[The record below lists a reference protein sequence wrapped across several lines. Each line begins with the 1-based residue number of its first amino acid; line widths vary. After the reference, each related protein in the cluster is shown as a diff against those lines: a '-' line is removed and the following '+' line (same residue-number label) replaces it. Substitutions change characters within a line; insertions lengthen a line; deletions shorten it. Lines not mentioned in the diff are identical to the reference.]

1 MTNTSTPFVVILGI
15 ATVFVGLIGLVVL
28 CKILSVLCNMSSKK
42 SSNNAMV
49 TTNQTVNTVNPPVAN
64 QKIENRQEIIA
75 AVSAALAEELGTD
88 VSAIRI
94 LSFKKI

>member
-1 MTNTSTPFVVILGI
+1 MPTPSTPFVVILGI
-15 ATVFVGLIGLVVL
+15 STVFIGLIGLVIL
-28 CKILSVLCNMSSKK
+28 CKILSVFCNMTGKK
-42 SSNNAMV
+42 SKTINQVNSPVSNNQV
-49 TTNQTVNTVNPPVAN
+49 
-64 QKIENRQEIIA
+64 IENRQEIIA

>member
-1 MTNTSTPFVVILGI
+1 MPTPSTPFVVLLGI
-15 ATVFVGLIGLVVL
+15 ATVFIGLIGLVIL
-28 CKILSVLCNMSSKK
+28 CKILSVFCNLPNKK
-42 SSNNAMV
+42 SKTESQSNN
-49 TTNQTVNTVNPPVAN
+49 TSTNN
-64 QKIENRQEIIA
+64 QVIENRQEIIA

>member
-1 MTNTSTPFVVILGI
+1 MPTTSTSFVVILGI
-15 ATVFVGLIGLVVL
+15 ATVFIGLIGLVVL
-28 CKILSVLCNMSSKK
+28 CKVLSVLCNMSNRKSKNT
-42 SSNNAMV
+42 SPAV
-49 TTNQTVNTVNPPVAN
+49 AQTVNTVPAPVQN
-64 QKIENRQEIIA
+64 QVIKNRQEIIA

>member
-1 MTNTSTPFVVILGI
+1 MPTPSTSFVVILGI
-15 ATVFVGLIGLVVL
+15 ATVFIGLVGLVIL
-28 CKILSVLCNMSSKK
+28 CKLLSFFCNMSGNKSKTET
-42 SSNNAMV
+42 NA
-49 TTNQTVNTVNPPVAN
+49 NPTLPNKQV
-64 QKIENRQEIIA
+64 IENRQEIIA